1 VTPLDLR
8 PPPPT
13 HALPEHVVEPR
24 AEALDG
30 DGDAQPQL
38 VVEHRLDVLALVG
51 VRDRDARAAEHLG
64 PPLAPWEPT
73 AGPETIIQRPSETNA
88 SAVWTRLKPP

>member
-8 PPPPT
+8 PPPPS

-51 VRDRDARAAEHLG
+51 VRDRDARAAEHL
-64 PPLAPWEPT
+64 PC
-73 AGPETIIQRPSETNA
+73 
-88 SAVWTRLKPP
+88 VWTYLVPKKLDH